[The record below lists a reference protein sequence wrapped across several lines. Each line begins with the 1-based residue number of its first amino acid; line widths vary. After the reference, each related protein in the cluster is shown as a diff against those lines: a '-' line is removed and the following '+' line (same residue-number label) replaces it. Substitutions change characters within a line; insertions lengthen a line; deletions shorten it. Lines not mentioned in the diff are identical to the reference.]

1 MVKIMDKSLC
11 ELIRDS
17 DPILE
22 AVDGYTE
29 KYFEITHSYDEWVD
43 FVYKK
48 SEEYNKCIDN
58 YLYIS
63 KHIPVFIECFKNCD
77 MFMTA
82 PVSIVD
88 HKPVEVQSRKYS
100 NEKKV
105 TEFVIKNKN
114 IIPYELCKSYDFF
127 IFRFGEINE

>member
-58 YLYIS
+58 YLYIYLN
-63 KHIPVFIECFKNCD
+63 IF
-77 MFMTA
+77 
-82 PVSIVD
+82 
-88 HKPVEVQSRKYS
+88 QYS
-100 NEKKV
+100 
-105 TEFVIKNKN
+105 
-114 IIPYELCKSYDFF
+114 
-127 IFRFGEINE
+127 